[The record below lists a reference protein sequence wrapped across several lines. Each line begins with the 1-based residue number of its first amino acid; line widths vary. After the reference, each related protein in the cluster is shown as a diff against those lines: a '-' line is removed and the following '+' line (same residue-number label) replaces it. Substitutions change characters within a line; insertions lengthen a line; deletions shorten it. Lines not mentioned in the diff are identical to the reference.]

1 MILLSTVVVAALI
14 FDFVNGFHD
23 AANAIATIVITKT
36 LTPLQAVAMAGL
48 ANFLGYF
55 TLGMAVAKTV
65 GKGIVHID
73 NVTLPLLLAALL
85 GAISWNIFT
94 WIMGLPTSSSH
105 ALIGGLV
112 GAGIAACGHTVV
124 VWGGVLKIFGFI
136 FLAPLIGFLG
146 AAIFSTATIWIFRKS
161 APRKV
166 QGLFKTMQLGA
177 ALLSSI
183 GHGTND
189 AQKTMGVI
197 ALALYTAGLNP
208 QFSASGTIPQWVV
221 IAAYSAISL
230 GTMFGGWRIVKTM
243 GTGIAK
249 IRDMEGFCANA
260 SSAFVLLGTAHF
272 GIPVSTTHVISGTIM
287 GVGSVKSAGSVR
299 WVTARRILYAWF
311 LTIPAAA
318 TVAAISFILL
328 QLVNRG

>member
-1 MILLSTVVVAALI
+1 
-14 FDFVNGFHD
+14 
-23 AANAIATIVITKT
+23 
-36 LTPLQAVAMAGL
+36 
-48 ANFLGYF
+48 
-55 TLGMAVAKTV
+55 
-65 GKGIVHID
+65 
-73 NVTLPLLLAALL
+73 
-85 GAISWNIFT
+85 
-94 WIMGLPTSSSH
+94 
-105 ALIGGLV
+105 
-112 GAGIAACGHTVV
+112 
-124 VWGGVLKIFGFI
+124 
-136 FLAPLIGFLG
+136 
-146 AAIFSTATIWIFRKS
+146 
-161 APRKV
+161 
-166 QGLFKTMQLGA
+166 MQLGA